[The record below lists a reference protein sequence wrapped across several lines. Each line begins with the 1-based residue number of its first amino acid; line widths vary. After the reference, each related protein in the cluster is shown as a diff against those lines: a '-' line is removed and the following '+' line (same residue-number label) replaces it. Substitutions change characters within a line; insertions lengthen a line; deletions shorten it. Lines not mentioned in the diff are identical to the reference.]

1 MDNKVIAKKII
12 EKVNTINPPHY
23 RQGDVECIQAIKAA
37 CGDDGYDGYLQ
48 GNIMKYVWRFKHKG
62 RASDDLR
69 KAKWYLNEL
78 IKVHGDENV

>member
-1 MDNKVIAKKII
+1 METKVIAKKII
-12 EKVNTINPPHY
+12 EASTINPPHY

-69 KAKWYLNEL
+69 KARWYLNEL
-78 IKVHGDENV
+78 IKVHGDENE

>member
-1 MDNKVIAKKII
+1 MENKVIAKKIM
-12 EKVNTINPPHY
+12 EKVNNINPPHY
-23 RQGDVECIQAIKAA
+23 RQGDIECIQAIKAA

-69 KAKWYLNEL
+69 KARWYLNEL
-78 IKVHGDENV
+78 IKVHGDENE

>member
-1 MDNKVIAKKII
+1 VENKVIAKKIM
-12 EKVNTINPPHY
+12 EKVNNINPPHY
-23 RQGDVECIQAIKAA
+23 RQGDIECIQAIKAA

-69 KAKWYLNEL
+69 KARWYLNEL
-78 IKVHGDENV
+78 IKVHGDENE

>member
-1 MDNKVIAKKII
+1 VETKVIAKKII
-12 EKVNTINPPHY
+12 EASTINPPHY

-69 KAKWYLNEL
+69 KARWYLNEL
-78 IKVHGDENV
+78 IKVHGDENE